1 MSRAWSLAVPV
12 VTVLVVAYAL
22 FVAGA
27 PRKTLGERIY
37 GGPTE
42 GVTELSLR
50 VESVARD
57 GERESAGWD
66 GPITVSGAANGVDFL
81 TTSTALG
88 AAGVIDVPL
97 RFEKPVA
104 GPVRLYSR
112 ASNGELARG
121 EISLT
126 VERWAQRARR
136 RGGWIRG
143 RDTNGNGLVIS
154 IAPERGAFV
163 VGASDP
169 LLIRVERAGDPLAN
183 AQLTLKAEG
192 ARLESEPG
200 LHTDAL
206 GRARVGFEALE
217 LNPTLSVEARAD
229 DGQTGL
235 IDSGVPVVPG
245 GLHGIATATGIRVA
259 SATPR
264 TQAFFSVVTDRA
276 RIAGGTLSL
285 KPDGQGGSFAD
296 AALHLPVPL
305 PVPSWLVV
313 STEVDE
319 NSAAAIGWPLQA
331 SVEPAQTFD
340 VPDVLLLDGVPA
352 AFEREQARLSRV
364 RWLTAA
370 FIASAFLLSVAL
382 LVLRVRAADRDI
394 ARHLRTDLESE
405 TAARIA
411 PRTLWP
417 LVVALL
423 AIGLGFVVF
432 IGIVFAAR

>member
-1 MSRAWSLAVPV
+1 MSRVWSLAVPV

-22 FVAGA
+22 FIGGA
-27 PRKTLGERIY
+27 PRKILGDRIY

-42 GVTELSLR
+42 GADAPWLR

-57 GERESAGWD
+57 GERESPGW
-66 GPITVSGAANGVDFL
+66 SGTLVMNARANGA
-81 TTSTALG
+81 SRSIQTAPLG
-88 AAGVIDVPL
+88 AAGVADFEL
-97 RFEKPVA
+97 RFNVPIHGLVSLDA
-104 GPVRLYSR
+104 LVTG
-112 ASNGELARG
+112 ADNTRG
-121 EISLT
+121 EFSLT
-126 VERWAQRARR
+126 PERWAARARR

-143 RDTNGNGLVIS
+143 RETNGIVIS

-169 LLIRVERAGDPLAN
+169 LLIRVERAGSAVPN

-192 ARLESEPG
+192 ARLESARE
-200 LHTDAL
+200 LRSDAR
-206 GRARVGFEALE
+206 GRARVSFEALE
-217 LNPTLSVEARAD
+217 LNPTLSVEARTE
-229 DGQTGL
+229 DGQLGL

-245 GLHGIATATGIRVA
+245 GLHGTATATGIRVE

-264 TQAFFSVVTDRA
+264 TQAFFSVVTNRA
-276 RIAGGTLSL
+276 RIAGGVLALT
-285 KPDGQGGSFAD
+285 PDGHGGSLAEAD
-296 AALHLPVPL
+296 LHLSAPL
-305 PVPSWLVV
+305 PSPSWLVV

-319 NSAAAIGWPLQA
+319 NSAAAIGWPLQGGE
-331 SVEPAQTFD
+331 EPAQTFD
-340 VPDVLLLDGVPA
+340 VPEVLLLDGLPT
-352 AFEREQARLSRV
+352 AFTREQARLSRV

-394 ARHLRTDLESE
+394 ARHLRLGLEDE
-405 TAARIA
+405 TAERVA

-423 AIGLGFVVF
+423 AIALGFVVF
-432 IGIVFAAR
+432 VGIVFAAR